1 MAETAVGKNKKYL
14 DLELTLKIIIITQR
28 ETMKRLDS
36 CKLFAGADT
45 AETLAGILGI
55 EQTLVFLQNKKD

>member
-1 MAETAVGKNKKYL
+1 
-14 DLELTLKIIIITQR
+14 
-28 ETMKRLDS
+28 MKRLDS

-55 EQTLVFLQNKKD
+55 EQTSVCVQKKGLTAKLLCS

>member
-14 DLELTLKIIIITQR
+14 DLELTLKIIII
-28 ETMKRLDS
+28 MKRLDS

-45 AETLAGILGI
+45 AETLAGILDI
-55 EQTLVFLQNKKD
+55 EQTSVFLQNKKD